1 MYHDIIPL
9 APRCCVLF
17 HSFSPDQSRSGVDRT
32 GSCISRVGFVNPEW
46 PFVRVR
52 TRSIPGERTPF
63 IPFEPGHEPVGRGGS
78 SFPRVWFGGPPGHE
92 SSDIR
97 DRSVRHEPSH
107 PRIMATRMALLAL
120 SAVTWIVQAQEGR
133 EEPFF
138 ATFVDGPQR
147 VLQVYNPSCSPL
159 DLSRMQVEVLWNAEE
174 HEKGTSMALWGFS
187 DNIFK
192 LTEAHV
198 PPGASKGERKVAPRD
213 VFVLC
218 GEGGEDQGE
227 NRPDCDSCTN
237 HLRCDAYSKVLQESG
252 DGSKGKPE
260 KLAIG
265 LYLDGELVDTIG
277 MENDMKSMI
286 PTGEWTFV
294 RKPKVSH
301 GSVSDWNPAG
311 EQEGTPQNKEWTIL
325 PYSTMAYIDCHSIK
339 DTQECGSTLPQCKS
353 EDKTKL
359 RTINIRNINGNFQA
373 EELESMQCSPNMF
386 GSPFAGEMVGTA
398 GVVTHIAHDARG
410 NTRVYLQ
417 SGYSPFGALAVDGHT
432 HAGHLPPVDSKVTA
446 TGRVSTSKK
455 EGIWLDAIEGVPDE
469 TNTDFS
475 SLMSSL
481 SVPRSTLLK
490 TGTFSRT
497 SCSNKAQAY
506 KGMLVKFQDV
516 VVTQLPSGKTFLSD
530 GSGYVEMRSAMGPR
544 TSGEDLVL
552 SSLAEGL
559 NHISEIKTIIDNIEG
574 NWVAFPRTADDVITL
589 SEATAPEQERD
600 DVGTSAENANEEE
613 SDSSNSSKNVALNT
627 AAAVLLGIVVGA
639 ATVVLVG
646 LLSYYG
652 WHWYKSVQAKKIGQ
666 LKRRQSIIPFMTGRA
681 SSDEKVDEEVEGV

>member
-1 MYHDIIPL
+1 MRPK
-9 APRCCVLF
+9 CC
-17 HSFSPDQSRSGVDRT
+17 SWNSRNE
-32 GSCISRVGFVNPEW
+32 FVNPEW
-46 PFVRVR
+46 
-52 TRSIPGERTPF
+52 
-63 IPFEPGHEPVGRGGS
+63 
-78 SFPRVWFGGPPGHE
+78 SFPRFEPDP
-92 SSDIR
+92 SRFKPAFRTLSNR
-97 DRSVRHEPSH
+97 DGKEDRSH
-107 PRIMATRMALLAL
+107 PRVRFGVRTFRSDSNRHTSTHPRAMATLVALMALTA
-120 SAVTWIVQAQEGR
+120 ATWIAEVKGGN

-159 DLSRMQVEVLWNAEE
+159 DLSRLQVEVLWNKEE
-174 HEKGTSMALWGFS
+174 HQQGTSMALWGFS

-198 PPGASKGERKVAPRD
+198 PSGASKGERKVAPRD

-218 GEGGEDQGE
+218 GEGGEEAQE
-227 NRPDCDSCTN
+227 KYRPDCESCAN
-237 HLRCDAYSKVLQESG
+237 HLRCDAYSKILQESG
-252 DGSKGKPE
+252 EGSNGEPE

-277 MENDMKSMI
+277 MERDMKTMI

-294 RKPKVSH
+294 RKPNVMY
-301 GSVSDWNPAG
+301 GSVSEWDAVG
-311 EQEGTPQNKEWTIL
+311 EQSDTPQNEEWTIL
-325 PYSTMAYIDCHSIK
+325 PYSTMAYIDCHSIEG
-339 DTQECGSTLPQCKS
+339 DEACGTTLPQCKG

-359 RTINIRNINGNFQA
+359 RAINIRNINGNFQA
-373 EELESMQCSPNMF
+373 DELEKMQCSPEMF

-398 GVVTHIAHDARG
+398 GVVTHIAHDAHG

-417 SGYSPFGALAVDGHT
+417 SGYSPFGALTVDGHT
-432 HAGHLPPVDSKVTA
+432 HSGHLPPVNSKVTA

-455 EGIWLDAIEGVPDE
+455 EGIWLDAIESMADE
-469 TNTDFS
+469 TSTDFS

-490 TGTFSRT
+490 TGTFART

-530 GSGYVEMRSAMGPR
+530 GSGYVEMKSAMGPR

-552 SSLAEGL
+552 DSLADGL

-574 NWVAFPRTADDVITL
+574 NWVAFPRTPDDVVTL
-589 SEATAPEQERD
+589 SKATVPEQERD
-600 DVGTSAENANEEE
+600 SVGTSEDKQDQEE
-613 SDSSNSSKNVALNT
+613 SDNSSSSSNVALNT

-639 ATVVLVG
+639 AAVILIGLV
-646 LLSYYG
+646 SYYG
-652 WHWYKSVQAKKIGQ
+652 WRWFKHAQSKRIGQ
-666 LKRRQSIIPFMTGRA
+666 LKRRQSIIPFMTGTP
-681 SSDEKVDEEVEGV
+681 SSDEKVEQEEEEGV